1 MDCWDYDVVSNFKF
15 ILRNRKSPVFMKVLI
30 APDKFKHSLST
41 FQAIEAIQ
49 KGLQQS
55 SDSFQLSGLP
65 LADGGDDFAEVMG
78 YYTSAQRIMVE
89 VADPLFRPI
98 QASYFISGR
107 TAFIEMAKAS
117 GLQLLK
123 PGAYNCML
131 TSSYGTGLMIAHALS
146 HGVDEIILGIGGSAT
161 NDCGIGMAAALG
173 YRFLDEEGKEVTP
186 TGGNLIHIYSIE
198 APPKNVMHQKK
209 FVIASDVTNY
219 LTGDFGAAKVFAP
232 QKGATPKMVQS
243 LEEGT
248 LHLAKV
254 VQRDL
259 GVNILNI
266 KGGGAAGGMGAGSV
280 AFFGAMLVN
289 GAELVFNYSQAE
301 TQIREA
307 DVVITGEGKIDK
319 PSLQDKLLY
328 GISGLCQKHNKPLI
342 ALCGMLDVTP
352 KQLEEAGVTAAFS
365 IINKPLSIEE
375 SYKNAAVLLE
385 QTAYYVGKMMKG
397 I

>member
-1 MDCWDYDVVSNFKF
+1 
-15 ILRNRKSPVFMKVLI
+15 MKVLI

-55 SDSFQLSGLP
+55 SDSFQLTCLP

-78 YYTSAQRIMVE
+78 HYTSAQKIMVE
-89 VADPLFRPI
+89 VADPLFRPV
-98 QASYFISGR
+98 QASYFIRGR

-123 PGAYNCML
+123 PGEFNCML
-131 TSSYGTGLMIAHALS
+131 TSSYGTGQMIAHALS

-173 YRFLDEEGKEVTP
+173 YRFLDKDGKEVLP
-186 TGGNLIHIYSIE
+186 AGGNLIHIYKVE
-198 APPKNVMHQKK
+198 APPKTVMDHKR

-219 LTGDFGAAKVFAP
+219 LTGDFGAARVFAP
-232 QKGATPKMVQS
+232 QKGATPEMVQS
-243 LEEGT
+243 LEEGA

-259 GVNILNI
+259 GINILQI
-266 KGGGAAGGMGAGSV
+266 TGGGAAGGMGAGSV
-280 AFFGAMLVN
+280 AFFGAVLVN
-289 GAELVFNYSQAE
+289 GAELVFKYSQAE
-301 TQIREA
+301 TQIRDA
-307 DVVITGEGKIDK
+307 DVVITGEGKIDHQ
-319 PSLQDKLLY
+319 SLQGKLLH
-328 GISGLCQKHNKPLI
+328 GISVLCQQYNKPLI
-342 ALCGMLDVTP
+342 ALCGTLDVTP
-352 KQLEEAGVTAAFS
+352 NQLEEAGVTAAFS
-365 IINKPLSIEE
+365 IINKPLPIEE